1 MSAVMA
7 EGGAPAPAKKS
18 KKKLM
23 ILAGGALLVLVIL
36 AVGVTLYLRSKAAHA
51 AAEEAADE
59 DGAPHAAAKIDPMHA
74 PAYLPLDPFVVNLA
88 DRTIDRYAQ
97 IGITL
102 ELDNPAVGDELR
114 AYMPAIRNSI
124 LMILANKAS
133 TDLLDRAGKER
144 LALEIQR
151 EVVRPLGIEPSEIEP
166 LSSAAMS
173 SSPMGAAPSA
183 SAPAASSEKVAS
195 ADSDEPK
202 AKAKAKGKAKK
213 GDHNPV
219 TKVHFSTFII
229 Q

>member
-1 MSAVMA
+1 M
-7 EGGAPAPAKKS
+7 P
-18 KKKLM
+18 
-23 ILAGGALLVLVIL
+23 
-36 AVGVTLYLRSKAAHA
+36 
-51 AAEEAADE
+51 AAEEAGDD

-88 DRTIDRYAQ
+88 DRNIDRYAQ

-102 ELDNPAVGDELR
+102 ELDNAAVGDEMR

-166 LSSAAMS
+166 ISSALMS
-173 SSPMGAAPSA
+173 SAPMSAASMSSA
-183 SAPAASSEKVAS
+183 SASAAASAAEPGEKMAA
-195 ADSDEPK
+195 ADGDEAKPK
-202 AKAKAKGKAKK
+202 AKSKSKPKK